1 MADKTIGELPSLS
14 TMEDDTLIPVE
25 HDGEA
30 KSMAGT
36 VLQGYVYD
44 LVQDDVET
52 ISEIIAVGPKGEDG
66 VSPSLSSSKTGK
78 VTTVYYTDA
87 THTTPTVLATLND
100 GADGTGVGDMLKS
113 TYDADDDGIVDDS
126 EKLGGELPSYYMAAS
141 QKGTASGVATLDT
154 NSKVTASQAAAY
166 LVPITSNTTLSA
178 SHAGCLL
185 YVTGSRTIT
194 IPNSLSAGTEIEI
207 MNYGTGTVT
216 IAAGTNV
223 TINGASTSKTI
234 SEQYTSAVLKA
245 ITATAWVVQGAIS

>member
-78 VTTVYYTDA
+78 TTTVYYTDA
-87 THTTPTVLATLND
+87 THTTPTVLATLQD
-100 GADGTGVGDMLKS
+100 GADGSGVGDMLKT

-126 EKLGGELPSYYMAAS
+126 EKLGGQLPSYY
-141 QKGTASGVATLDT
+141 QP
-154 NSKVTASQAAAY
+154 KVT
-166 LVPITSNTTLSA
+166 V
-178 SHAGCLL
+178 
-185 YVTGSRTIT
+185 
-194 IPNSLSAGTEIEI
+194 
-207 MNYGTGTVT
+207 
-216 IAAGTNV
+216 
-223 TINGASTSKTI
+223 NG
-234 SEQYTSAVLKA
+234 
-245 ITATAWVVQGAIS
+245 VVQGDGSGNLSARSVSTAPESSSSSSSNLVTAGALYNSVKRTDSIDASNTAYSTKMARAIYATTTDLTPGTSSLTSGVICVVYEA

>member
-66 VSPSLSSSKTGK
+66 VSPTLSSSKTGK

-100 GADGTGVGDMLKS
+100 GADGSGVGDMLKS
-113 TYDADDDGIVDDS
+113 TYDADGDGIVDDS
-126 EKLGGELPSYYMAAS
+126 EMLGGYAPSHY
-141 QKGTASGVATLDT
+141 ATLDS
-154 NSKVTASQAAAY
+154 NSKITPTQATARQVDIS
-166 LVPITSNTTLSA
+166 SNTTLA
-178 SHAGCLL
+178 DTHNGCRLL
-185 YVTGSRTIT
+185 VTGSRTIT
-194 IPNSLSAGTEIEI
+194 VPSTLSAGFECEIV
-207 MNYGTGTVT
+207 NYGIGTVA
-216 IAAGTNV
+216 IAVSGT
-223 TINGASTSKTI
+223 TLNGSSTSLTSTK
-234 SEQYTSAVLKA
+234 QYDVAALA
-245 ITATAWVVQGAIS
+245 ALTATDWMVKGDFA